1 MNRKTKRFEKELNIN
16 GKDYTA
22 YFDVDGVLGGSY
34 FSHGFGIRT
43 ETLITCDPHEDLM
56 VIDNE
61 GLEVTDQ
68 KIITEANN
76 SIDSQDYIEEFDS
89 SEFH

>member
-1 MNRKTKRFEKELNIN
+1 MKSIELFAGAGGLGVGLELAGFE
-16 GKDYTA
+16 
-22 YFDVDGVLGGSY
+22 
-34 FSHGFGIRT
+34 H
-43 ETLITCDPHEDLM
+43 LM